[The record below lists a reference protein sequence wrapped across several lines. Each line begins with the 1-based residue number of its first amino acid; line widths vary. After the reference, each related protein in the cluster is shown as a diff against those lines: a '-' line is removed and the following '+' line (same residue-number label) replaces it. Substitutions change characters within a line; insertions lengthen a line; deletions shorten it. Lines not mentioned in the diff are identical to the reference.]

1 MATATCTA
9 LAQHLP
15 AQQLVPCLGTHTD
28 PPVSWFWGH
37 TLFPHQYWWLRPP
50 PTHTHTPA
58 AATAALGHLHPIQL
72 QQLAPNPPM
81 PVAPVAG
88 TWSLALAHSGQTLWL
103 CRFNNLKDLIRRQDR
118 LQQSR
123 AELTQASA
131 LASPVVHAAG
141 PFYILFCLLLD
152 FSLQLPH

>member
-1 MATATCTA
+1 M
-9 LAQHLP
+9 
-15 AQQLVPCLGTHTD
+15 GTHTVSTPVLVAET
-28 PPVSWFWGH
+28 PP
-37 TLFPHQYWWLRPP
+37 Q
-50 PTHTHTPA
+50 HTHTPA

-118 LQQSR
+118 LQRSR

-141 PFYILFCLLLD
+141 PFYILFCLLLT
-152 FSLQLPH
+152 FSLQLPHRFAHSHTCEHPVPSGQHPH